1 MNQTNDTQSKRI
13 ISLHDVTR
21 SFGNRQVLK
30 GISFDVGKGEIFGL
44 LGPSGAGKTTLI
56 NILTGQLSCG
66 GSAEIFGTG
75 CGCIGSEL
83 YRRIGAVLDNCG
95 LYERLSCLENLRL
108 HARIH
113 AVPFSRIEE
122 ALQKVG
128 LAESGNKKVK
138 ALSKGMKQRLALARA
153 ILHEPELI
161 FMDEP
166 TSGLD
171 PSTALE
177 IHDLMKELQSKGTTI
192 FLTTHNMDEAYR
204 MCDRIAL
211 LGEGEIVKLGNPAEI
226 CRQHCSSSILNIV
239 TTDGEQMEIDNS
251 PAHAEAVAQLMRE
264 GRLKAIHSS
273 EPDLGTVFLKLTGKE
288 LDK

>member
-1 MNQTNDTQSKRI
+1 MAEQRMI
-13 ISLHDVTR
+13 LLHDVTR
-21 SFGNRQVLK
+21 SFGDRQVLR
-30 GISFDVGKGEIFGL
+30 GIHLEVNRGEIFGL

-66 GSAEIFGTG
+66 GHAEIFGVG
-75 CGCIGSEL
+75 CDRIGSGL
-83 YRRIGAVLDNCG
+83 YRRIGTVLDNGG
-95 LYERLSCLENLRL
+95 LYERLSCYDNLRL
-108 HARIH
+108 HARLH
-113 AVPFSRIEE
+113 AVSFSRIEE
-122 ALQKVG
+122 ALRRVG
-128 LAESGNKKVK
+128 LEDCGNKRVK

-171 PSTALE
+171 PSTALA
-177 IHDLMKELQSKGTTI
+177 IHELMNDLRRRNTTI

-211 LGEGEIVKLGNPAEI
+211 LHEGRMVTSGKPAEI
-226 CRQHCSSSILNIV
+226 CREHCGSNLLKII
-239 TTDGEQMEIDNS
+239 TTDGRQIETENV
-251 PAHAEAVAQLMRE
+251 PENAEMVARLIRE
-264 GRLKAIHSS
+264 GKLKAIHSA

-288 LDK
+288 LEL